1 VASDIKDFRHAVSV
15 LKKQGLLTGRTA
27 SGKKIDARSAL
38 PDWKIKGKKLSTL
51 VKKYDDVVSGKAT
64 AVKVPPK
71 TIKQFRKTGF
81 ETANK
86 RVIVPHSKGELAKLQ
101 KGQIAIRSKSGI
113 ERVQI
118 PVEYHNLQQYLRDL
132 RKNKAL
138 INSMKKKR
146 ELFGIRF
153 YGGQR
158 AMFYE
163 NIEDLLDELD
173 RYEDVQKYA
182 QSPSKAAE
190 IYRNLEILKMNEHG
204 TDQVERQVQERKRKR
219 SKEYNRRQAKRY
231 RQRVKE
237 RPRLLKRYNEAA
249 AKRMREY
256 RKRLRGPQLAHYKKQ
271 ARLRATK
278 SNAKNKRK
286 RKGKKKK

>member
-1 VASDIKDFRHAVSV
+1 V
-15 LKKQGLLTGRTA
+15 LKKQGLLTGKTA

-38 PDWKIKGKKLSTL
+38 PNWKIKGKKLSTL

-71 TIKQFRKTGF
+71 TLKQFRKTGF

-101 KGQIAIRSKSGI
+101 QGQIAIRNKSGI

-138 INSMKKKR
+138 INSMKKRR

-163 NIEDLLDELD
+163 DINDLLNDLD
-173 RYEDVQKYA
+173 RYEDIQKYA
-182 QSPSKAAE
+182 QSPSKGAE
-190 IYRNLEILKMNEHG
+190 IYRNLEILKMNERG
-204 TDQVERQVQERKRKR
+204 TDIIEAQVQARKKKS
-219 SKEYNRRQAKRY
+219 SKEYNRRQRRKQYKRI
-231 RQRVKE
+231 KS
-237 RPRLLKRYNEAA
+237 RPRLLKEYNEKAA
-249 AKRMREY
+249 ARMRKY
-256 RKRLRGPQLAHYKKQ
+256 RANLKGPRLAHYRKQSKLRTRKFKARKKG
-271 ARLRATK
+271 
-278 SNAKNKRK
+278 KRK
-286 RKGKKKK
+286 